1 MSFISKVNDSCLDSK
16 SDSSKQKQKIY
27 RVSWKGEDCNTV
39 VKRTANSLQSST
51 EVVQDKC
58 ESDCI
63 PIYANKRTSVEEKFQ
78 SMPEMIDK
86 KVRTLLFISEYI
98 FSHTHHACSVL

>member
-1 MSFISKVNDSCLDSK
+1 MSFIAKVNDSCLNSK
-16 SDSSKQKQKIY
+16 SALSKQKETIY
-27 RVSWKGEDCNTV
+27 RVSWKDEDCNTV
-39 VKRTANSLQSST
+39 VKRTADTFQSST
-51 EVVQDKC
+51 EVAQDKC

-63 PIYANKRTSVEEKFQ
+63 PIYANKRKAVEEEFQ

-98 FSHTHHACSVL
+98 VSHTHHVCSVL